1 MNLQQIFQEFK
12 QFATKGNVVDMAIGV
27 IIGGAFG
34 TIVKSLV
41 DDVMMP
47 PLGLILGSVDFT
59 DLYITMK
66 PGSGPATTLE
76 QARKLGAV
84 TLNYGLFINAVIQF
98 LIVAFAMFMVV
109 RAFNKVRQ
117 NLEAIAKAE
126 ADNAPAAEPT
136 TKDCPYCRMAV
147 PLLAVR
153 CGHCTSK
160 LDDGELL
167 TPAATV

>member
-1 MNLQQIFQEFK
+1 MNVQQIFQEFK
-12 QFATKGNVVDMAIGV
+12 QFATKGNVVDMAVGV

-41 DDVMMP
+41 DDVLMP

-59 DLYITMK
+59 DLFLTLK
-66 PGSGPATTLE
+66 PGSGTATTLE

-84 TLNYGLFINAVIQF
+84 TLNYGMFINSVIKF
-98 LIVAFAMFMVV
+98 AIVAFAMFVVV
-109 RAFNKVRQ
+109 RAFNKVRE
-117 NLEAIAKAE
+117 NLEK
-126 ADNAPAAEPT
+126 DQPAADVT

-147 PLLAVR
+147 PQLAVR

-160 LDDGELL
+160 LADGELPVE
-167 TPAATV
+167 TAVV